1 MTRTTPKLV
10 TDDEMQE
17 AAAQASLGT
26 VTEADLDR
34 AEAEVHPDPES
45 QPAVI
50 PAPLSGLPS
59 PNINH
64 SASWAAETMIN
75 LQRFQNG
82 RAALMA
88 ELEGVKAEW
97 EKAEAE
103 RIEKHGLITRDL
115 LERIKDMDDG
125 IAMCSAAIDKADE
138 IKETA

>member
-1 MTRTTPKLV
+1 MNRRLTV
-10 TDDEMQE
+10 VDTDKTE
-17 AAAQASLGT
+17 AAQAVAGT
-26 VTEADLDR
+26 VTEADLAR
-34 AEAEVHPDPES
+34 AEAEVPES
-45 QPAVI
+45 QPAAI

-103 RIEKHGLITRDL
+103 RIEKHGIVTRDL
-115 LERIKDMDDG
+115 LERIKDMENG